1 MQDVKHK
8 TFVMLVEVGL
18 TCSLNPIQVVGV
30 PNLGDFTHL
39 YEFADGYA
47 DFVPWNVVGESK
59 GGSQTPQTETVTVAE
74 TEISTEL
81 ETEEISTEEISQKQ
95 KQDGGIKLEELEFAN
110 LHIDEGLEDATTTA
124 EWVYPQGNMSYP
136 ETDQDTD
143 ILQSD
148 MLELLDM
155 YEAVQ
160 GQITSQEKMA
170 ILRKCIHVCQQIIE
184 RGNPIRAPLPQVV
197 TILGE
202 AKSMLQ
208 MIEKEDMAGIE
219 VRTKEFEGVAESV
232 HMSQVSMKSLLQT
245 EVKEALE
252 RADKEEEEQATNGVS
267 EVHNLCIVFFL
278 ISLSCCEGRG
288 RLGFRLFDYEEEDGG
303 KHGEGF
309 RVLQMSVVKLTT
321 YWLKQSQSICNVSSR
336 L

>member
-1 MQDVKHK
+1 MQDIKHK

-18 TCSLNPIQVVGV
+18 TCSSNPIQVVGV
-30 PNLGDFTHL
+30 PNFGDFTHL

-74 TEISTEL
+74 TQIST
-81 ETEEISTEEISQKQ
+81 EISTEEISQKQ
-95 KQDGGIKLEELEFAN
+95 KQDGGIKLEEWEFSN
-110 LHIDEGLEDATTTA
+110 LHIDEGREDATTTA

-155 YEAVQ
+155 FEAVQ
-160 GQITSQEKMA
+160 GQSTSQEKMA

-219 VRTKEFEGVAESV
+219 VRMKEFEGVAESA
-232 HMSQVSMKSLLQT
+232 HMSRVSIQSLLQT

-267 EVHNLCIVFFL
+267 EVHNQFLCIVLFRYL
-278 ISLSCCEGRG
+278 CHVVRG
-288 RLGFRLFDYEEEDGG
+288 GPG
-303 KHGEGF
+303 
-309 RVLQMSVVKLTT
+309 
-321 YWLKQSQSICNVSSR
+321 
-336 L
+336 

>member
-1 MQDVKHK
+1 LYNLQDVKHK
-8 TFVMLVEVGL
+8 TTFVMLVEVGL
-18 TCSLNPIQVVGV
+18 TCSLNPIQAVAV
-30 PNLGDFTHL
+30 PTFGDFTHL

-59 GGSQTPQTETVTVAE
+59 GGSQTPQTETETVTVAE
-74 TEISTEL
+74 TEISTEG
-81 ETEEISTEEISQKQ
+81 ISQKQ
-95 KQDGGIKLEELEFAN
+95 KQDGGIKLEEWEFGN
-110 LHIDEGLEDATTTA
+110 LHIDEGREDATTRA
-124 EWVYPQGNMSYP
+124 EWVYPPQGNMSYP

-155 YEAVQ
+155 FEAVQ
-160 GQITSQEKMA
+160 GGQITSQEKMA

-208 MIEKEDMAGIE
+208 MIEKEDTAGIE
-219 VRTKEFEGVAESV
+219 VRMREFEEGVAESA
-232 HMSQVSMKSLLQT
+232 HMSRVSIKSLLQT

-267 EVHNLCIVFFL
+267 EVHTQSIILHCFFS

-288 RLGFRLFDYEEEDGG
+288 RLDFRLFD
-303 KHGEGF
+303 
-309 RVLQMSVVKLTT
+309 
-321 YWLKQSQSICNVSSR
+321 
-336 L
+336 

>member
-1 MQDVKHK
+1 M
-8 TFVMLVEVGL
+8 VGA
-18 TCSLNPIQVVGV
+18 
-30 PNLGDFTHL
+30 PNFGDFTHL

-59 GGSQTPQTETVTVAE
+59 IVGGSQTPRTETATVTEAEIRTELE
-74 TEISTEL
+74 TEISTE
-81 ETEEISTEEISQKQ
+81 EEISL
-95 KQDGGIKLEELEFAN
+95 KQDGELKLEEWEFAN
-110 LHIDEGLEDATTTA
+110 LHINEGLEDASTT
-124 EWVYPQGNMSYP
+124 EERSYPQGNMYYP

-155 YEAVQ
+155 FEAVQ
-160 GQITSQEKMA
+160 GQITSQEKIA

-208 MIEKEDMAGIE
+208 MIEKEEAAGIE
-219 VRTKEFEGVAESV
+219 VSAKEFEEGAESPW
-232 HMSQVSMKSLLQT
+232 MSQVSFKNLLQT

-252 RADKEEEEQATNGVS
+252 RADREDEEQVTNGVL
-267 EVHNLCIVFFL
+267 EVGYQLLCLAFF
-278 ISLSCCEGRG
+278 
-288 RLGFRLFDYEEEDGG
+288 F
-303 KHGEGF
+303 
-309 RVLQMSVVKLTT
+309 
-321 YWLKQSQSICNVSSR
+321 
-336 L
+336 

>member
-1 MQDVKHK
+1 MQDIKHK

-18 TCSLNPIQVVGV
+18 TCSLNPIQAVGV

-74 TEISTEL
+74 TEISTE
-81 ETEEISTEEISQKQ
+81 EISQKQ
-95 KQDGGIKLEELEFAN
+95 KQDGGIKLEEWEFSN
-110 LHIDEGLEDATTTA
+110 LHIDEGREDATTTA

-136 ETDQDTD
+136 EIDQDTD

-155 YEAVQ
+155 FEAVQ
-160 GQITSQEKMA
+160 GQSTSQEKMA

-219 VRTKEFEGVAESV
+219 VRMKEFEGVAESA
-232 HMSQVSMKSLLQT
+232 HMSRVSIQSLLQT

-267 EVHNLCIVFFL
+267 EVHNQFLCIVLFRYPCHVVRGGPGCL
-278 ISLSCCEGRG
+278 ITKKKKMEGNMEKV
-288 RLGFRLFDYEEEDGG
+288 LWGFC
-303 KHGEGF
+303 K
-309 RVLQMSVVKLTT
+309 
-321 YWLKQSQSICNVSSR
+321 
-336 L
+336 

>member
-18 TCSLNPIQVVGV
+18 TCSLNPIQAVGV

-74 TEISTEL
+74 TEISTE
-81 ETEEISTEEISQKQ
+81 EISQKQ
-95 KQDGGIKLEELEFAN
+95 KQDGGIKLEEWEFSN

-155 YEAVQ
+155 FEAVQ
-160 GQITSQEKMA
+160 GQSTSQEKMA

-219 VRTKEFEGVAESV
+219 VRMKEFEGVAESA
-232 HMSQVSMKSLLQT
+232 HMSRVSIQSLLQT

-267 EVHNLCIVFFL
+267 EVHNQFLCIVLFRYL
-278 ISLSCCEGRG
+278 CHVVRG
-288 RLGFRLFDYEEEDGG
+288 GPG
-303 KHGEGF
+303 
-309 RVLQMSVVKLTT
+309 
-321 YWLKQSQSICNVSSR
+321 
-336 L
+336 